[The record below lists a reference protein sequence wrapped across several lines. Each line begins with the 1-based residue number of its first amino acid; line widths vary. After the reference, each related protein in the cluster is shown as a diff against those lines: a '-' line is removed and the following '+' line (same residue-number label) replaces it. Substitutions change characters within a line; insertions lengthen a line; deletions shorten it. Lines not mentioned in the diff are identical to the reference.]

1 MNKTNKSEIISLFKS
16 HHGQTFFMTQAS
28 GLSQKRE
35 KFNLYLPNVIHV
47 PPPQCN
53 RCFYG
58 QIPDTCNL
66 MCVSRIDDFI
76 DFASNRNIAAI
87 IIEPIMGNGDNIVP
101 PEGYLSSLRS
111 FCIERNITLIFD
123 EVQTGIG
130 RTGEMFASQHFNV
143 EPDILTTAKGLGA
156 GFPMAAILCN
166 EEYRG
171 LETKH
176 VSFTFGGNV
185 MAAAAAFKTLSI
197 IEKPEFLANV
207 KNKGAYIL
215 SRLHEMK
222 QHYSFIGDCRGVG
235 LMIGFEL
242 VDEEGNENIEL
253 THKIIDLGFDNRL
266 LLRSSRYG
274 SGNVIKIRPSLN
286 ITSKESAIICDRLE
300 KIFELIHKEKQY

>member
-1 MNKTNKSEIISLFKS
+1 
-16 HHGQTFFMTQAS
+16 
-28 GLSQKRE
+28 
-35 KFNLYLPNVIHV
+35 
-47 PPPQCN
+47 
-53 RCFYG
+53 
-58 QIPDTCNL
+58 
-66 MCVSRIDDFI
+66 
-76 DFASNRNIAAI
+76 
-87 IIEPIMGNGDNIVP
+87 
-101 PEGYLSSLRS
+101 
-111 FCIERNITLIFD
+111 
-123 EVQTGIG
+123 
-130 RTGEMFASQHFNV
+130 
-143 EPDILTTAKGLGA
+143 
-156 GFPMAAILCN
+156 MAAILCK

-242 VDEEGNENIEL
+242 LDEEGNENIEL